1 MIVRQAR
8 RPAIPEWKVRQ
19 MTRISKGRITVVV
32 GGQFGSEGKGA
43 VAGWVGREA
52 ANEDR
57 EVLGVR
63 VGGPNAGHTVYG
75 KCPRVESGE
84 AAEAKVSGCVKCNE
98 FGHPWALRQVP
109 VLAVTNPE
117 AGLVIAAGSEVDP
130 DVLHAEML
138 ALDAAGYDVSNRL
151 VVDANATL
159 LMESHRAAEAGKELN
174 RRLGSTAKGIG
185 GARVDRL
192 WREARTVGLHDGVPP
207 ESYGGP
213 DVATDTADLMERVL
227 AEGGHVVIEGTQ
239 GYGLGLHTEYYPYT
253 TSGDCRAIDFLAQ
266 AGLSPWVLSSRD
278 EEYRPDLKV
287 VVCFRPFPIRV
298 AGNSGPMGSET
309 SWEELGLPQEFTTV
323 TQKVRRVAAWDP
335 QLVEAAI
342 RANGGLGKHLVLALT
357 MADHVVPGLKGETD
371 MIGFE
376 EAEAVDK
383 WILDSGLSREVQ
395 SALHDGMQ
403 DGRTLLGT
411 GPTTMLGDI

>member
-1 MIVRQAR
+1 M
-8 RPAIPEWKVRQ
+8 
-19 MTRISKGRITVVV
+19 VV

-52 ANEDR
+52 ANEGR

-75 KCPRVESGE
+75 RCPHVVAQSMDGYTQI
-84 AAEAKVSGCVKCNE
+84 VDCGKCND

-117 AGLVIAAGSEVDP
+117 AGLIIAAGSEVDP
-130 DVLHAEML
+130 DVLHAEIA
-138 ALDAAGYDVSNRL
+138 ALDRAGYDVSNRL

-192 WREARTVGLHDGVPP
+192 WREARTVGLHGGFPP
-207 ESYGGP
+207 ENYGNP
-213 DVATDTADLMERVL
+213 DVATDTADLMERCL

-239 GYGLGLHTEYYPYT
+239 GFGLGLHTEYYPFT

-287 VVCFRPFPIRV
+287 IVCFRPYPIRV

-309 SWEELGLPQEFTTV
+309 SWEDLGLPQEFTTV

-342 RANGGLGKHLVLALT
+342 RANGGLGPHLVLALT

-371 MIGFE
+371 HVGFE

-383 WILDSGLSREVQ
+383 WILDSGLSRRVQ